1 MTKTGGRVATVRH
14 IAGDCALS
22 VGMPRTTPPSGWRW
36 VALTDIARLESGH
49 TPSRRHLEYWSGE
62 IPWLSIRDAKAHHGE
77 TIFDTIE
84 TINKLGIEN
93 SSARILPKG
102 TVCLSRTASVGYVT
116 IMGRAMATSQDFVN
130 WVCSERLDPRFLQYL
145 LICEKPSLS
154 RFSSG
159 AVHQTIYFPEV
170 KAFHVCLPPIE
181 EQRRIVAVLDAA
193 FAAIATVTSN
203 AEKNIANAR
212 ELFEHASSELLTE
225 GGDDWREHAL
235 DEVCTISSKLVD
247 PRLDEFID
255 MPHIGAGN
263 VESRT
268 GELSKVLTAREEG
281 LISGKFLFDPTMVL
295 YSKIRP
301 YLMKACRP
309 DFAGLCSADV
319 YPLVPIEG
327 KLDRNFLFQILL
339 SRGFTAYAEAGS
351 ARAGMPKVNRDHLFA
366 YRIKLPPIEK
376 QRELA
381 EKIDALADD
390 CRNLTG
396 CFEAKL
402 SALASLKQS
411 LLHRAFSGTL
421 TATVPLATNDNW
433 KTPSF
438 AAQVIGLAY
447 RRHLARG
454 TEATFGRVKAQKAL
468 HLCESV
474 GMVDM
479 GRNPIKD
486 AAGPNDFQHML
497 AAEDWAKANE
507 FFEFVQRPSGNGY
520 SFRKLPLFDAMIAD
534 GAAALKPVQV
544 LLERA
549 IALITPMNSEEAE
562 LLATVHAAWNNLILD
577 GVEPIEGAIIRE
589 ARENWHASKLKF
601 SDGKFREAI
610 ATIRAKGIVPDGSA
624 KRVGGQ
630 EALAF

>member
-1 MTKTGGRVATVRH
+1 MKAPWPTT
-14 IAGDCALS
+14 ALS
-22 VGMPRTTPPSGWRW
+22 NVSSIAYGYTESASFDPVGPKFLRITDLQENSVAWEQVPYCPVNPTDLRKHRLLNGDIVFARTGATTGKSFLVLDPPEAVPASYLIRLR
-36 VALTDIARLESGH
+36 LTDPRVMPEFLALFFQTEAYWKAIREGSSG
-49 TPSRRHLEYWSGE
+49 SAQGGFNAS
-62 IPWLSIRDAKAHHGE
+62 
-77 TIFDTIE
+77 
-84 TINKLGIEN
+84 KLG
-93 SSARILPKG
+93 ALKLP
-102 TVCLSRTASVGYVT
+102 
-116 IMGRAMATSQDFVN
+116 
-130 WVCSERLDPRFLQYL
+130 
-145 LICEKPSLS
+145 
-154 RFSSG
+154 
-159 AVHQTIYFPEV
+159 
-170 KAFHVCLPPIE
+170 LPPLE
-181 EQRRIVAVLDAA
+181 EQRRIVAVLDEA
-193 FAAIATVTSN
+193 FAAIANATAN
-203 AEKNIANAR
+203 AEKNLANAR
-212 ELFEHASSELLTE
+212 ELFEQASSELLTE

-255 MPHIGAGN
+255 LPHIGAGN

-309 DFAGLCSADV
+309 DFPGLCSADV
-319 YPLVPIEG
+319 YPLAPIEG

-381 EKIDALADD
+381 ERVDALADD

-447 RRHLARG
+447 RRHLAKG

-577 GVEPIEGAIIRE
+577 GVEPTEDAIIRE

-601 SDGKFREAI
+601 SVGKFREAI